1 MKKILLLTK
10 SFVILSLLFCS
21 VGVFAGDEREPIVLS
36 KTPTDNVPKTI
47 NVQGKLTTD
56 SGGPITAGAQEIK
69 LKIYGKNSETPI
81 KTSSTTA
88 NVDSDGIYTANIDV
102 KTVDFSK
109 PLDFEVVAG
118 NVTSSKTPFSSSPY
132 AFYASSSTWA
142 QGDSRNQM
150 IADTYIKDLKVY
162 QTSMTITKG
171 DGTHIPRDFIR
182 ASTYTFGIVKV
193 GKGLDVSGEGVISVN
208 SGVHVET
215 ATYAQY
221 DYIGQ
226 EIATNYI
233 KDLSVSGS
241 TITIH
246 KGDNTTTSDIPLA
259 AATNSAWGVVSVPTS
274 DYGLSLS
281 SGAITISSASA
292 NQYGT
297 VKVSSAIT
305 SDGTN
310 VVYSSA
316 IYSVINAT
324 YTALNNS
331 KANTDALY
339 SIAFKTN
346 ISSGSVQ
353 EGDVLAWNGNKWE
366 PTSFG
371 SVSGNIAAGHDI
383 RITSRQESSWFGPK
397 YTYYIHLDTAAL
409 NTIPEAGSSEP
420 ITSGAVYTALSGKQA
435 TLGSSNVITT
445 GEGNVVDSVTALN
458 GTITVTKN
466 TTLAEVATSGSYND
480 LSDKPTIPAAPVQS
494 NWAETNTES
503 LAYISNKPDLAEV
516 ATSGSYNDLS
526 DRPTIPAAPVQ
537 SNWAETN
544 TESLAYISNKPDL
557 AEVATSGSYNDLSD
571 KPTIPTV
578 TNSYVATS
586 TEAISGQGVK
596 VALDTLVSGSFTP
609 GTGLERV
616 GNTVNVTTAPYAQQI
631 DSGEDIGAMAQND
644 TAKVWAKRTVNG
656 VEKQGWYNIQKSNNN
671 RINGA
676 DLAEIYQST
685 EKLVPGDVVSIDPAK
700 DNAIV
705 KTKVA
710 EDTMVAGVISTEPGV
725 LMNQDE
731 KGYKLALVG
740 KVPTKV
746 CNEGGAIKR
755 GDLLVSASIPG
766 YAKKAGDNPKVG
778 TVIGKALENSDSQKG
793 TILVLVNLQ

>member
-233 KDLSVSGS
+233 KNLSVSGS

-526 DRPTIPAAPVQ
+526 D
-537 SNWAETN
+537 
-544 TESLAYISNKPDL
+544 
-557 AEVATSGSYNDLSD
+557 

>member
-1 MKKILLLTK
+1 MKKVMLLK

-21 VGVFAGDEREPIVLS
+21 IGVFAGDEREPIVLS

-526 DRPTIPAAPVQ
+526 D
-537 SNWAETN
+537 
-544 TESLAYISNKPDL
+544 
-557 AEVATSGSYNDLSD
+557 

>member
-1 MKKILLLTK
+1 MKKVMLLK
-10 SFVILSLLFCS
+10 SFMILSLLFCS

-526 DRPTIPAAPVQ
+526 D
-537 SNWAETN
+537 
-544 TESLAYISNKPDL
+544 
-557 AEVATSGSYNDLSD
+557 